1 MSSNIYFQDIELGDE
16 IGPIERTVTD
26 EEVLQ
31 FVAVGG
37 RDPEP
42 SRFTSKEIAQSE
54 GLSEAI
60 IPGAMNIALM
70 SRLVTGWADTVWLK
84 KIDVVFRQTVPHNK
98 PLIFS
103 GIVTNKDESG
113 ETTDLG
119 CDITMENIDG
129 VKMVIGNAEFALPN
143 KSGI

>member
-1 MSSNIYFQDIELGDE
+1 MSSNIYFQDVELGDE

-31 FVAVGG
+31 FVAIGG

-70 SRLVTGWADTVWLK
+70 SRLVTGWADTVCLK

-98 PLIFS
+98 PLIFT

-113 ETTDLG
+113 ETTDLE

>member
-31 FVAVGG
+31 FVAVDG

-70 SRLVTGWADTVWLK
+70 SRLVTGWADTVCLK

-98 PLIFS
+98 SLIFT

>member
-70 SRLVTGWADTVWLK
+70 SRLVTGWADTVCLK

-98 PLIFS
+98 PLIFT
-103 GIVTNKDESG
+103 GIVTNKDESW

>member
-31 FVAVGG
+31 FVAIGG

-70 SRLVTGWADTVWLK
+70 SRLVTGWADTVCLK

-98 PLIFS
+98 PLIFT

-113 ETTDLG
+113 ETTDLE

-129 VKMVIGNAEFALPN
+129 VKMVIGNAAFAFPN
-143 KSGI
+143 KPGI

>member
-1 MSSNIYFQDIELGDE
+1 MSSNVYFQDIELGDE

-31 FVAVGG
+31 FVAIGG

-70 SRLVTGWADTVWLK
+70 SRLVTGWADTVCLK

-98 PLIFS
+98 PLIFT

-113 ETTDLG
+113 ETTDLE

-129 VKMVIGNAEFALPN
+129 VKKVIGNAEFALPN
-143 KSGI
+143 KPGI

>member
-70 SRLVTGWADTVWLK
+70 SRLVTGWADTVCLK

-98 PLIFS
+98 PLIFT

-113 ETTDLG
+113 ETTDLE

-129 VKMVIGNAEFALPN
+129 VKIIHP
-143 KSGI
+143 

>member
-31 FVAVGG
+31 FVAIGG

-42 SRFTSKEIAQSE
+42 SRFTSKAIAQSE

-70 SRLVTGWADTVWLK
+70 SRLVTGWADTVCLK

-98 PLIFS
+98 PLIFT

-129 VKMVIGNAEFALPN
+129 VKMLIGNAEFALPN

>member
-70 SRLVTGWADTVWLK
+70 SRLVLS
-84 KIDVVFRQTVPHNK
+84 
-98 PLIFS
+98 LIH
-103 GIVTNKDESG
+103 I
-113 ETTDLG
+113 
-119 CDITMENIDG
+119 
-129 VKMVIGNAEFALPN
+129 
-143 KSGI
+143 

>member
-1 MSSNIYFQDIELGDE
+1 MSSNIYFQDVELGDE

-31 FVAVGG
+31 FVAIGG

-42 SRFTSKEIAQSE
+42 SRFTSKAIAQSE

-70 SRLVTGWADTVWLK
+70 SRLVTGWADTVCLK

>member
-1 MSSNIYFQDIELGDE
+1 MSSNIYFQDVELGDE

-70 SRLVTGWADTVWLK
+70 SRLVTGWADTVCLK

-98 PLIFS
+98 PLIFT

-113 ETTDLG
+113 ETTDLE

>member
-70 SRLVTGWADTVWLK
+70 SRLVTGWADTVCLK

-98 PLIFS
+98 PLIFT

>member
-31 FVAVGG
+31 FVAIGG

-70 SRLVTGWADTVWLK
+70 SRLVTGWADTVCLK

-98 PLIFS
+98 PLIFT

-113 ETTDLG
+113 ETTDLE

-129 VKMVIGNAEFALPN
+129 VKKVIGNAEFALPN
-143 KSGI
+143 KPGI

>member
-16 IGPIERTVTD
+16 IGPIERTVTV

-31 FVAVGG
+31 FVAVDG

-70 SRLVTGWADTVWLK
+70 SRLVTGWADTVCLK

-98 PLIFS
+98 PLIFT

-113 ETTDLG
+113 ETTDLE

-129 VKMVIGNAEFALPN
+129 VKMVIGNGAFALPN
-143 KSGI
+143 KPGI

>member
-31 FVAVGG
+31 FVAIGG

-70 SRLVTGWADTVWLK
+70 SRLVTGWADTVCLK

-98 PLIFS
+98 PLIFT

>member
-42 SRFTSKEIAQSE
+42 SRFTSKDIAQSE

-70 SRLVTGWADTVWLK
+70 SRLVTGWADTVCLK

>member
-70 SRLVTGWADTVWLK
+70 SRLVTGWADTVCLK

-98 PLIFS
+98 PLIFT

-113 ETTDLG
+113 ETTDLE

>member
-42 SRFTSKEIAQSE
+42 SRFTSKDIAQSE

-70 SRLVTGWADTVWLK
+70 SRLVTGWADTVCLK

-98 PLIFS
+98 PLIFT

-113 ETTDLG
+113 ETTDLE
-119 CDITMENIDG
+119 CDITMENSDG
-129 VKMVIGNAEFALPN
+129 VKMVIGNAEFALPIN
-143 KSGI
+143 PGI

>member
-37 RDPEP
+37 RDPEA

-54 GLSEAI
+54 GLLEAI

-70 SRLVTGWADTVWLK
+70 SRLVTGWADTVCLK

-98 PLIFS
+98 PLIFT

>member
-70 SRLVTGWADTVWLK
+70 SRLVTGWADTVCLK

-98 PLIFS
+98 PLIFT

-113 ETTDLG
+113 ETTDLE

-129 VKMVIGNAEFALPN
+129 VKMVIGHAAFALPN
-143 KSGI
+143 KPGI

>member
-70 SRLVTGWADTVWLK
+70 SRLVTGWADTVCLK

-98 PLIFS
+98 PLIFT

-113 ETTDLG
+113 ETTDLE

-129 VKMVIGNAEFALPN
+129 VKMVIGNGAFALPN
-143 KSGI
+143 KPGI

>member
-1 MSSNIYFQDIELGDE
+1 MSSNIYFQDVELGDE

-42 SRFTSKEIAQSE
+42 SRFTSKDIAQSE

-70 SRLVTGWADTVWLK
+70 SRLVTGWADTVCLK
-84 KIDVVFRQTVPHNK
+84 KIDVVFSQTVPHNK
-98 PLIFS
+98 PLIFT

-113 ETTDLG
+113 ETTDLE

>member
-1 MSSNIYFQDIELGDE
+1 MSSNIYFQDVELGDE

-42 SRFTSKEIAQSE
+42 SRFTSKAIAQSE

-70 SRLVTGWADTVWLK
+70 SRQVTGWADTVCLK

-98 PLIFS
+98 PLIFT

-113 ETTDLG
+113 ETTDLE
-119 CDITMENIDG
+119 CDITMENNDG

-143 KSGI
+143 KPGI

>member
-1 MSSNIYFQDIELGDE
+1 MSSNIYFQDVELGDE

-31 FVAVGG
+31 FVAIGG

-42 SRFTSKEIAQSE
+42 SRFTSKAIAQSE

-70 SRLVTGWADTVWLK
+70 SRLVTGWADTVCLK

-98 PLIFS
+98 PLIFT

>member
-31 FVAVGG
+31 FVAIGG

-54 GLSEAI
+54 GLLEAI

-70 SRLVTGWADTVWLK
+70 SRLVTGWADTVCLK

-98 PLIFS
+98 PLIFT

-143 KSGI
+143 KP

>member
-1 MSSNIYFQDIELGDE
+1 MSSNIYFQDVELGDE

-70 SRLVTGWADTVWLK
+70 SRLVTGWADTVCLK

-98 PLIFS
+98 PLIFT

>member
-1 MSSNIYFQDIELGDE
+1 MRSNIYFQDIELGDE

-42 SRFTSKEIAQSE
+42 SRFTSKDIAQSE

-70 SRLVTGWADTVWLK
+70 SRLVTGWADTVCLK

-98 PLIFS
+98 PLIFT

-113 ETTDLG
+113 ETTDLE